1 MAMLRKQKQQ
11 RIAAVRARSS
21 LFQGLSPEQRAQ
33 DPYLASLDCVMEAAE
48 DARAKL
54 KFTGVLPAEGF
65 VGWNYK
71 LGSLCSYCRWSSNID
86 RWGSVG
92 LTKED
97 TELEQRSA
105 DHQGRRGVLC
115 SHKPALLV
123 SRQPGLLRP
132 RDLKTK
138 GGWGILTM
146 PAP

>member
-54 KFTGVLPAEGF
+54 KFTGVLPAEGL

-71 LGSLCSYCRWSSNID
+71 LSYLAVSAHIAAGR
-86 RWGSVG
+86 
-92 LTKED
+92 LTS
-97 TELEQRSA
+97 T
-105 DHQGRRGVLC
+105 GG
-115 SHKPALLV
+115 
-123 SRQPGLLRP
+123 
-132 RDLKTK
+132 DL
-138 GGWGILTM
+138 WV
-146 PAP
+146 